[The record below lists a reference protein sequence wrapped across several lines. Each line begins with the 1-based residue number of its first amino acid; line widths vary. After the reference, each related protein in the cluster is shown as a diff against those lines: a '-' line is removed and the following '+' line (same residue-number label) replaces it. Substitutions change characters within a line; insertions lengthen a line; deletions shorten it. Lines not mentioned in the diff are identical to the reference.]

1 MSNPFDYVNAINSTK
16 VDLMQ
21 EEQNES
27 GYVPFIVNKSLSYF
41 PETVMHANMIN
52 VNHHIDKKLQFQYL
66 LNSVRPGKRFAK
78 WLKKDGDDLEL
89 IQRYYGYS
97 TEKAQQALR
106 ILSKQQISLIRT
118 KLTQGVGDDISRKND

>member
-1 MSNPFDYVNAINSTK
+1 
-16 VDLMQ
+16 MQ
-21 EEQNES
+21 DGQGES

-41 PETVMHANMIN
+41 PETVMHANLMN
-52 VNHHIDKKLQFQYL
+52 VNQHLDKKLQFHYL

-89 IQRYYGYS
+89 IQQYYGYS

-118 KLTQGVGDDISRKND
+118 KLTQGVGDEFSRKDD

>member
-1 MSNPFDYVNAINSTK
+1 MSSPFDYVNSINSTK

-21 EEQNES
+21 DGQGES

-41 PETVMHANMIN
+41 PETVMHANLMN
-52 VNHHIDKKLQFQYL
+52 VNQHLDKKLQFHYL

-89 IQRYYGYS
+89 IQQYYGYS

-118 KLTQGVGDDISRKND
+118 KLTQGVGDEFSRKDD